1 MCVVLGKLLVRIEF
15 NSMQQ
20 WKETSGIMAMSIW
33 LAKQSY
39 IVYPKVQSPAVPLH
53 ITHTVQSAMESHAT
67 INKTSHPRIIIVVT
81 ISLSIRC

>member
-1 MCVVLGKLLVRIEF
+1 
-15 NSMQQ
+15 MQQ
-20 WKETSGIMAMSIW
+20 WKETSGIMAISIW
-33 LAKQSY
+33 LVKQSY